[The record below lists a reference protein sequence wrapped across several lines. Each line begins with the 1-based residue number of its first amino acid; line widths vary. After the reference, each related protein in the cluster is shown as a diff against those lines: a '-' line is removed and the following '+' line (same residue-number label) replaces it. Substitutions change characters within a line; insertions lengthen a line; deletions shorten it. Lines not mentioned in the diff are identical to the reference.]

1 LLQKWLRNISDV
13 KDNAYKTQVLI
24 YNRELDLLIS
34 TSNIIIS
41 DVEEENYP
49 PYPKDV
55 VMDLEKKMSN
65 S

>member
-1 LLQKWLRNISDV
+1 MLQKWLRNISDV